1 MRKKQND
8 NTQLV
13 EDSHYRIKSL
23 STRNELLTTSGY
35 FRGYIQLGRGQALK
49 IELDQHNEDEEGNT
63 RIIPCHMITCIDI
76 IEEAEPQEDEEK
88 KRSSYHG

>member
-23 STRNELLTTSGY
+23 STRDELLTTSGY
-35 FRGYIQLGRGQALK
+35 FKGYIQLGRGQALK
-49 IELDQHNEDEEGNT
+49 MELDEDNEDEEGKT
-63 RIIPCHMITCIDI
+63 RIIPCHMITSIDI
-76 IEEAEPQEDEEK
+76 IQEAEPKTEEDK

>member
-8 NTQLV
+8 NTQLI

-35 FRGYIQLGRGQALK
+35 FMGYIQLGRGQALK
-49 IELDQHNEDEEGNT
+49 IKLDDDNDDDEGST
-63 RIIPCHMITCIDI
+63 RIIPCHMITSIDI
-76 IEEAEPQEDEEK
+76 IEEAEPQEEEDK

>member
-1 MRKKQND
+1 MRKKEKD

-13 EDSHYRIKSL
+13 EDSHYKIKSL
-23 STRNELLTTSGY
+23 STRNELLTTTGY

-49 IELDQHNEDEEGNT
+49 VEMDDKNEDDEESV
-63 RIIPCHMITCIDI
+63 RIIPCHMITSIDV
-76 IEEAEPQEDEEK
+76 IEEAEPKKEEDK

>member
-13 EDSHYRIKSL
+13 EDSHYRVKSL
-23 STRNELLTTSGY
+23 STRNELLTTTGY
-35 FRGYIQLGRGQALK
+35 FKGYIQLGRGQALK
-49 IELDQHNEDEEGNT
+49 MELDESEEEGGI
-63 RIIPCHMITCIDI
+63 RIIPCHMITSIGI
-76 IEEAEPQEDEEK
+76 IEEAEIQKEEDK